1 VRARD
6 GAELAYR
13 ELGAGRP
20 LVLLHGFTCS
30 AQMHWIRPGH
40 AERLADLGY
49 RVVMPELRGHGDS
62 AAPHDAAAYPKDVF
76 VDDLLTLI
84 DQLELHDYDLGGY
97 SLGGRSALRATI
109 RGATPGRLVVAGMSM
124 EGMVDANGVRNDL
137 YRRVFA
143 GFGTFSTAERE
154 GRVEAF
160 LRRTGGDPE
169 SLAHGLEASVDS
181 TESEIRSAATPT
193 LVVVGA
199 EDSFHRETGGL
210 LAQTL
215 PNGRFQIVP
224 GSHDSAVKAELGAA
238 IADFLGPADCGF
250 SPRKQSSVRC

>member
-1 VRARD
+1 MSGGKVRARD
-6 GAELAYR
+6 GAELAYL

-30 AQMHWIRPGH
+30 PRMHWIRPGH

-62 AAPHDAAAYPKDVF
+62 DAPHDAAGYPKDVF
-76 VDDLLTLI
+76 VADLLALLE
-84 DQLELHDYDLGGY
+84 QLELTDYDLGGY
-97 SLGGRSALRATI
+97 SLGGRSSLRATI

-124 EGMVDANGVRNDL
+124 EGMVDANGPRNDL

-143 GFGTFSTAERE
+143 GFGTFSAGQRE

-160 LRRTGGDPE
+160 VRRTGGDPE
-169 SLAHGLEASVDS
+169 SFALGLEASVDC
-181 TESEIRSAATPT
+181 TEAEIRAVATPT
-193 LVVVGA
+193 LVAVGA
-199 EDSFHRETGGL
+199 EDTFHRETGEL

-215 PNGRFQIVP
+215 QNGRFQIVP
-224 GSHDSAVKAELGAA
+224 GSHDSAARVELGAA
-238 IADFLGPADCGF
+238 IADFLGPANA
-250 SPRKQSSVRC
+250 V